1 MVNRWRRIS
10 IRRYDMNVVILGIL
24 TKTILLALGAF
35 GLLLGLVR
43 RARGSGRR
51 VLPPVLLA
59 LRPDLSPVRVNT
71 RRLINMPSR
80 APPGSEPPVDLFTR
94 FGSC

>member
-1 MVNRWRRIS
+1 
-10 IRRYDMNVVILGIL
+10 MNVVILGIL